1 MQNSYKT
8 IGPNGKSNGTNFF
21 SLCTMQLGKDYKNWQ
36 SLPEF
41 ERVVSQAHE
50 VLKLEG
56 SVRALKLHAFFLT
69 RNHIQSTE
77 TKLKRI
83 SCYNGALLEAYEAG
97 LVDIETVKKQLV

>member
-8 IGPNGKSNGTNFF
+8 IGPNGKSQGTNFF
-21 SLCTMQLGKDYKNWQ
+21 SLCSMQLGKDYKNWQ

-41 ERVVSQAHE
+41 NKVIRQAHE

-56 SVRALKLHAFFLT
+56 TVRALKLHAFFLT

-77 TKLKRI
+77 TKLKRVN
-83 SCYNGALLEAYEAG
+83 CYNGALLEALDAG
-97 LVDIETVKKQLV
+97 LVDIETVKKGLV